1 MDLDLIKGL
10 AEKNENKIL
19 LIVLDGLG
27 GLPKEGGKETELEA
41 ARTPNLDLLAERS
54 SCGLIDPVAPGI
66 TPGSGPGHLGV
77 FGYDPLKHLIE
88 RGALSCAGVNFPM
101 EEGDVGVRINF
112 ATKENGRIVDRRA
125 GRLPTEQCAKLCAL
139 LEEKISINGV
149 QVFIKPEKDYRAA
162 GVFRAEGLSD
172 MVSDT
177 DPQKT
182 GVASLE
188 AKSLDGT
195 ENAAR
200 TARIANEVVRLA
212 EEILKDHFPA
222 NTLLMRGF
230 SLKPSIPKMQEI
242 YGLNPLAIAVY
253 PMYKGLARLIGMHV
267 IDGIED
273 IKSEFDVLRGNF
285 DQYDFFFLH
294 IKPTDSAGE
303 DGKFDEKVRVLEEVD
318 SYITM
323 DLVEQYGAVA
333 VTGDHSTPSALR
345 EHSWHSVPFI
355 LYSKTCR
362 PDRVSRF
369 SENDCAL
376 GNLGRIRGMEVM
388 PLLMAHARKLKKYGA

>member
-1 MDLDLIKGL
+1 MDLDLIKEL
-10 AEKNENKIL
+10 ADKNENKIL
-19 LIVLDGLG
+19 LIILDGLG

-41 ARTPNLDLLAERS
+41 AKTPNLDLLAERS

-77 FGYDPLKHLIE
+77 FGYDPLQHLIE

-101 EEGDVGVRINF
+101 EEGDVGIRINF
-112 ATKENGRIVDRRA
+112 ATKKDGKITDRRA
-125 GRLPTEQCAKLCAL
+125 GRMPTEQCAKLCLL
-139 LEEKISINGV
+139 LEEKISIKNV
-149 QVFIKPEKDYRAA
+149 KIFIKPERDYRAA
-162 GVFRAEGLSD
+162 GIIRSEELSD
-172 MVSDT
+172 AVSDT

-182 GVASLE
+182 GVPSLE
-188 AKSLDGT
+188 ARAVDGT
-195 ENAAR
+195 KKAVK
-200 TARIANEVVRLA
+200 TARIVNEVIRLA
-212 EEILKDHFPA
+212 EEILKDHYPA

-230 SLKPSIPKMQEI
+230 SLKPKIPKMQKI

-253 PMYKGLARLIGMHV
+253 PMYKGLARLIGMHI

-273 IKSEFDVLRGNF
+273 IRSEFNVLKENF
-285 DQYDFFFLH
+285 DKYDFFFFH

-318 SYITM
+318 SYIPM
-323 DLVEQYGAVA
+323 IDFDRYGAVA
-333 VTGDHSTPSALR
+333 VTGDHSTPAVLKA
-345 EHSWHSVPFI
+345 HSWHSVPFI

-362 PDRVSRF
+362 PDRVTRF

-376 GNLGRIRGMEVM
+376 GNLGRMRGMELM
-388 PLLMAHARKLKKYGA
+388 PLLMAHAQKLKKYGA